1 MVTKDMDFMFEWQYL
16 TSDCSKLVSYIC
28 SCHRH
33 KIHIIWALHQSLGN
47 PMVRVCL
54 TIVSRGGWF
63 RSSIVFQDDAMVMFI
78 GESDCYWLEKGNS
91 MDTWWRRTCNMWRW
105 RTTLIKSKHCY
116 WMTASLYKK
125 YNTFSDRENDQ
136 HRTMTFAELPN
147 HPLLLTMVWQ
157 SRSPKRPANWSQLY
171 RNCRKEKI
179 LYQYAYQIETPGWYM
194 SILFHH
200 SQ

>member
-116 WMTASLYKK
+116 WMTASLYRK
-125 YNTFSDRENDQ
+125 YNTFSNRENDQ

-147 HPLLLTMVWQ
+147 HPLLLTMGYCSTMFNEFEKNWKNCHFGDLFQ
-157 SRSPKRPANWSQLY
+157 SQFFWRIWRSMKLS
-171 RNCRKEKI
+171 
-179 LYQYAYQIETPGWYM
+179 T
-194 SILFHH
+194 S
-200 SQ
+200 